1 MSVGVEKARSY
12 SNVGQKLTHDSK
24 TNNHSGINKENF
36 NSLRNTQLS
45 KAVIDKNN
53 TLVLIEINKFRLM
66 FKIYEK
72 LKKMNFDQKTL
83 QSVLGNEIL
92 KRVEFVAD
100 LILRGNEE
108 NSKKKAEKLGLK
120 ELGSYSNEEC
130 NSGIKKY
137 VAVIKEY
144 QRKYKNEVEV
154 QADSTFMSL
163 QNCLKEF
170 LIGDKV
176 HKEISKEENMLFYW
190 MYEVLRMSPTVRKDE
205 LDSIIEGKKMLQAEV
220 LASKV
225 KELS

>member
-1 MSVGVEKARSY
+1 MRSY

-24 TNNHSGINKENF
+24 SNNNSGVNKENF
-36 NSLRNTQLS
+36 NSMRNTQLS
-45 KAVIDKNN
+45 KAIIDKNN
-53 TLVLIEINKFRLM
+53 TLILIEINKFRLM

-72 LKKMNFDQKTL
+72 LKKMTTDQKTL

-100 LILRGNEE
+100 LILRGSEE

-120 ELGSYSNEEC
+120 ELESYSKEEY
-130 NSGIKKY
+130 NAGIKKY

-154 QADSTFMSL
+154 TNISTFMSL

-170 LIGDKV
+170 LCGDKV
-176 HKEISKEENMLFYW
+176 NKEISKEENLVYYW

-220 LASKV
+220 LINKV